1 MYESSIISEVSQLS
15 STGIIRTICLSNTLG
30 LDTQRPLVQMISSPM
45 IIPIGQSVLGRLF
58 NVTASSMDLFIE
70 LLQSSPW
77 TSSPSVVESPKDQ
90 SRISSILIRPDNSS
104 TYYSKQI
111 DPLRLASISY
121 VLESQNQN
129 LHIEKILESTMDQML
144 LTIQDIQNCSYL
156 SDVLISNLLMYTYSM
171 YESSTAYTK
180 SEKHHKGDTSIIN
193 PYILDLSE
201 YILYSASSIC
211 NHITTT
217 IDTTSYESIST
228 PVSMSPSVLSL
239 RYELSLFETGIK
251 VVDLITPYKKGAKIG
266 LFGGAGVGKTVL
278 IMELIRNLATEHGG
292 VSLFSGVG
300 ERTREGN
307 DLYQEMNES
316 GIIVIPPNVI
326 KKHLNDSLPHDSASN
341 LSTIMYDCEYTGRNS
356 KVTLVFGQMNEVP
369 GARLKVTHTALSMSE
384 TFRDA
389 FGQDT
394 LVFIDNI
401 FRFLQ
406 AGSEVSTLLGRMPSA
421 VGYQPTLLSDIG
433 SIQERIVATSYGS
446 ITSIQAIY
454 VPADDLTDPAPVVI
468 FGHLD
473 AVTVLSRSLSAK
485 GIYPSVDPFDSS
497 STLLDASIIGPAH
510 YCVANDASILL
521 QRYRELQDI
530 IAILGIEELTESDK
544 LVVNRARKLER
555 YLSQPFHV
563 AEVFTRIPGA
573 YVPLSS
579 TISSFNNLLQGTFDT
594 LPESNFY
601 LTGIIQS

>member
-1 MYESSIISEVSQLS
+1 M
-15 STGIIRTICLSNTLG
+15 
-30 LDTQRPLVQMISSPM
+30 
-45 IIPIGQSVLGRLF
+45 
-58 NVTASSMDLFIE
+58 
-70 LLQSSPW
+70 
-77 TSSPSVVESPKDQ
+77 
-90 SRISSILIRPDNSS
+90 
-104 TYYSKQI
+104 
-111 DPLRLASISY
+111 
-121 VLESQNQN
+121 
-129 LHIEKILESTMDQML
+129 
-144 LTIQDIQNCSYL
+144 
-156 SDVLISNLLMYTYSM
+156 
-171 YESSTAYTK
+171 
-180 SEKHHKGDTSIIN
+180 
-193 PYILDLSE
+193 
-201 YILYSASSIC
+201 
-211 NHITTT
+211 
-217 IDTTSYESIST
+217 
-228 PVSMSPSVLSL
+228 
-239 RYELSLFETGIK
+239 FETGIK

-307 DLYQEMNES
+307 DLYQEMSES
-316 GIIVIPPNVI
+316 GIIVIPPIYIESIYIYN
-326 KKHLNDSLPHDSASN
+326 SLSLYPSLDSAISVYN
-341 LSTIMYDCEYTGRNS
+341 CQFTGRNS

-369 GARLKVTHTALSMSE
+369 GARLKVTYTALSMSE
-384 TFRDA
+384 TFRDS

-433 SIQERIVATSYGS
+433 SIQERIVATSSGS

-497 STLLDASIIGPAH
+497 STLLDASIIGPSH
-510 YCVANDASILL
+510 YCVANDTFILL

-563 AEVFTRIPGA
+563 AEVFTRISGS
-573 YVPLSS
+573 YVPLNF
-579 TISSFNNLLQGTFDT
+579 TVMSFRRLLSGLYDS
-594 LPESNFY
+594 LPESSFY
-601 LTGIIQS
+601 LTGLINI